1 MSAELRPARS
11 EDALGVAAV
20 LLASRATFL
29 PYAPIAHTGD
39 SVRWFVREVL
49 LPAKDVTVAEENGEV
64 VGVMAVERAEGIT
77 WIDQL
82 YLLPSHVGIGIGSR
96 LMDQVLATEARPI
109 RLWTF
114 QQNHGARRFYERHG
128 FTAIQF
134 TDGAGNEEHCPDVLY
149 ERAD

>member
-1 MSAELRPARS
+1 MSVELRPGKS
-11 EDALGVAAV
+11 EDALEVAAV
-20 LLASRATFL
+20 LLASRAAFL
-29 PYAPIAHTGD
+29 PYAPIAHTDD

-49 LPAKDVTVAEENGEV
+49 LPTKDVTVAEENGKV
-64 VGVMAVERAEGIT
+64 IGVMAVEHAEGIT

-96 LMDQVLATEARPI
+96 LMDRMLATAARPI
-109 RLWTF
+109 RLWAF
-114 QQNHGARRFYERHG
+114 QRNHGARRFYERHG

-149 ERAD
+149 ERTD